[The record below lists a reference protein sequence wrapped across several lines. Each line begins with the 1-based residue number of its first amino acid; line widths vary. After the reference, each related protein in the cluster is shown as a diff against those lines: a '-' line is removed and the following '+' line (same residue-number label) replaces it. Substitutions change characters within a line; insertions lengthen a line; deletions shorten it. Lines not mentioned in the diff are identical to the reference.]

1 MNKNMISIGSVDI
14 TYKCNLRCLHCFNC
28 SGEQNYVRK
37 EMSDQELLNLME
49 SLAKIKS
56 LRSMCFCGGE
66 ALLRKEILLRC
77 IEYLHREL
85 PELSINMVS
94 NGTLIDEDTVLE
106 LKEAGINMVQISLD
120 GLDANVHDWIRNNEG
135 VYDKAIKAIKLL
147 VKYNIK
153 VSVACLPTKSSYN
166 DIPEIIDLVKNL
178 GVSSFRMQPLML
190 LGRAKK
196 NLNHEILST
205 IEYRNLARLLATKKM
220 EYASQDFMVEWGD
233 PIQHLSFYKDKELMY
248 LSINA
253 YAQIIISPYLPLV
266 VGDLRKY
273 SLEKYVNNG
282 LLDIWKDEKIKK
294 MGDMITAANKMDISE
309 RYEMPEIYTEND
321 IVYDAIEKRKD
332 R

>member
-166 DIPEIIDLVKNL
+166 DIPEIIDLVK
-178 GVSSFRMQPLML
+178 
-190 LGRAKK
+190 
-196 NLNHEILST
+196 ILV
-205 IEYRNLARLLATKKM
+205 LAHS
-220 EYASQDFMVEWGD
+220 EC
-233 PIQHLSFYKDKELMY
+233 
-248 LSINA
+248 
-253 YAQIIISPYLPLV
+253 SP
-266 VGDLRKY
+266 
-273 SLEKYVNNG
+273 
-282 LLDIWKDEKIKK
+282 
-294 MGDMITAANKMDISE
+294 
-309 RYEMPEIYTEND
+309 
-321 IVYDAIEKRKD
+321 
-332 R
+332 